1 MGSNALAKIYLALEE
16 NEVEWKEGLKEEYDR
31 HGEVGDYEEG
41 VVTRVINYDSQ
52 DSYCCGIELES
63 VEWGCK
69 EIDLHVINDSA
80 NEARR
85 LLSYYVNN
93 PEDFKLTLS
102 AEYF

>member
-1 MGSNALAKIYLALEE
+1 MGSNVSAKIYLALEE
-16 NEVEWKEGLKEEYDR
+16 DEVEWKEGLKEEYDR

-41 VVTRVINYDSQ
+41 FITCIINYDSQ

-69 EIDLHVINDSA
+69 TIYATKIVRLIA
-80 NEARR
+80 KARR
-85 LLSYYVNN
+85 SLSTYVNN

>member
-1 MGSNALAKIYLALEE
+1 MGSNVSAKIYLALEE
-16 NEVEWKEGLKEEYDR
+16 DEVEWKGGLKEEYDR

-41 VVTRVINYDSQ
+41 VITRVINYDSQ
-52 DSYCCGIELES
+52 DSYYCGIELES

-69 EIDLHVINDSA
+69 EIDLHVISDSVNA
-80 NEARR
+80 AKR
-85 LLSYYVNN
+85 LLSYYVSN